1 MSEAMTLQTI
11 DLDVIESLLDGH
23 VDVRRRPNAAQPL
36 RYPFADTLFLDP
48 FTRWVASC
56 AAGVRLRTITNATTI
71 RIASTQRTFGGG
83 PDAGP
88 RPVNYE
94 LYIDGKL
101 WRRQASDGGAALT
114 PEGGLAG
121 DERASIA
128 FEGLPPGEKHIELWL
143 PPTATVSITGV
154 EVDDGARVAPW
165 PDGRKRIVFHGSSIS
180 HCMEADGGSGAWP
193 AVACAL
199 GDLRLLNLGWAGS
212 CLLSG
217 LAARAIRDQ
226 PADAVVLKLGIN
238 VHGEGMLKER
248 TFLDSA
254 HAMISIIREKHP
266 TTPMLIVSPIFSAS
280 RELTGSAG
288 GPSLVRMRELLE
300 GVVEART
307 RSGDE
312 RIRYLSGLELFNAA
326 DAPDLPDDLHPNA
339 AGYRR
344 MGERFYAQALAPGGA
359 ARPDRR

>member
-1 MSEAMTLQTI
+1 
-11 DLDVIESLLDGH
+11 
-23 VDVRRRPNAAQPL
+23 
-36 RYPFADTLFLDP
+36 
-48 FTRWVASC
+48 
-56 AAGVRLRTITNATTI
+56 
-71 RIASTQRTFGGG
+71 
-83 PDAGP
+83 
-88 RPVNYE
+88 
-94 LYIDGKL
+94 
-101 WRRQASDGGAALT
+101 
-114 PEGGLAG
+114 
-121 DERASIA
+121 
-128 FEGLPPGEKHIELWL
+128 
-143 PPTATVSITGV
+143 
-154 EVDDGARVAPW
+154 
-165 PDGRKRIVFHGSSIS
+165 
-180 HCMEADGGSGAWP
+180 
-193 AVACAL
+193 
-199 GDLRLLNLGWAGS
+199 
-212 CLLSG
+212 
-217 LAARAIRDQ
+217 
-226 PADAVVLKLGIN
+226 VLKLGIN

-344 MGERFYAQALAPGGA
+344 MGERFHAQVLKDGLWLAAGALG
-359 ARPDRR
+359 